1 MNKKYLLTI
10 KLNVDGI
17 NPNDV
22 EAYSAKFASFCE
34 ENICSKLNAMLF
46 VVPVIRE
53 ETKLSLVSLETM
65 TVVYL

>member
-10 KLNVDGI
+10 KLNIDGI

-22 EAYSAKFASFCE
+22 EAYSAKFSSFCE
-34 ENICSKLNAMLF
+34 ENICGKLNAMLF

-53 ETKLSLVSLETM
+53 ETKLSLVNLETM